1 MYPVKNLVT
10 LAAGGLVKPRLA
22 ARTALFTALF
32 SVGAVLFSA
41 SAALAEWPERPITY
55 VVSFGAGGNAD
66 IVARMNADIL
76 SKKLGV
82 PVNVVNKPG
91 GAHIPATMSVIEAP
105 ADGYTV
111 FNWSPPSFMIVP
123 LTRETPYDPLEDFI
137 PLYAG
142 ISASNALYVAS
153 DSPFTTF
160 EEFIEGARANKLKMG
175 VNNFGA
181 PPNLSAVQLASE
193 FDLEFNTIAL
203 KTVPATLAGLIGG
216 QVDVAVGQVASIHA
230 YSGEIRPLI
239 ILDNNRKPYYEKDLP
254 GVRTVGEAFP
264 GKAAGTW
271 VHGGLAVKAGT
282 PQGIVDKLLDAS
294 RAMGEA
300 AFIARVPKA
309 VSYDWTHGVEDTT
322 ALIQSG
328 IDLYSPLL
336 ESLGLLHK

>member
-1 MYPVKNLVT
+1 MNLIK
-10 LAAGGLVKPRLA
+10 LAAAGIAALGL
-22 ARTALFTALF
+22 
-32 SVGAVLFSA
+32 SA
-41 SAALAEWPERPITY
+41 GAALAEWPEKPITY

-66 IVARMNADIL
+66 IVARMNAEVL
-76 SKKLGV
+76 SEALGV

-91 GAHIPATMSVIEAP
+91 GAHIPATMSVLEAP

-111 FNWSPPSFMIVP
+111 FNWSPPSFMVVP
-123 LTRETPYDPLEDFI
+123 LTRETPYDPLKDFT

-142 ISASNALYVAS
+142 ISASNALYVRA
-153 DSPFTTF
+153 DSPYTTF
-160 EEFIEGARANKLKMG
+160 EEFVEGAKGEKLTMG

-181 PPNLSAVQLASE
+181 PPNLSAVQMASE
-193 FDLEFNTIAL
+193 FELEFNTIAL

-230 YSGEIRPLI
+230 YEGEIRPLI

-264 GKAAGTW
+264 DKESGTW

-282 PQGIVDKLLDAS
+282 PQEIVDKLLEAS
-294 RAMGEA
+294 KSMGEE
-300 AFIARVPKA
+300 AFISKVPKA
-309 VSYDWTHGVEDTT
+309 VSYDWTHGVDETT

-336 ESLGLLHK
+336 DGLGLLKK

>member
-1 MYPVKNLVT
+1 MKLIK
-10 LAAGGLVKPRLA
+10 LAAAGL
-22 ARTALFTALF
+22 
-32 SVGAVLFSA
+32 AVFGLSA
-41 SAALAEWPERPITY
+41 GAALAEWPEKPITY

-66 IVARMNADIL
+66 IVARMNAEVL
-76 SKKLGV
+76 SENLGV

-91 GAHIPATMSVIEAP
+91 GAHIPATMSVLEAP

-111 FNWSPPSFMIVP
+111 FNWSPPSFMVVP
-123 LTRETPYDPLEDFI
+123 LTRKTPYDPLKNFI

-142 ISASNALYVAS
+142 ISASNALYVRS
-153 DSPFTTF
+153 ESPYKTF
-160 EEFIEGARANKLKMG
+160 EEFIEGAKANKLTMG

-181 PPNLSAVQLASE
+181 PPNLSAVQMASE
-193 FDLEFNTIAL
+193 FGLEFKTIAL

-230 YSGEIRPLI
+230 YGDEIRPLI
-239 ILDNNRKPYYEKDLP
+239 ILDNDRKPYYAKDLP

-282 PQGIVDKLLDAS
+282 PREIVDKLLEAS
-294 RAMGEA
+294 KSMGEE
-300 AFIARVPKA
+300 AFISKVPKA
-309 VSYDWTHGVEDTT
+309 VSYDWTHGVEETA
-322 ALIQSG
+322 ALIQAG

-336 ESLGLLHK
+336 DGLGLLKK